1 MQERV
6 TEVSFADCYRELV
19 EAGGPHAQK
28 LYAEWRHRMQD
39 KPGYDQVVSFV
50 EGFTHRFLFQIT
62 EANLDDVRSRSA
74 HALGNLRREEAED
87 RRIEDFDTP
96 FALQH
101 LFHGFL
107 EQNRAVP
114 TWQEWWSWLTE
125 GAGKPLY
132 VREVQRH
139 FDWATLNDS
148 DLGHLRQALQWRMG
162 KFYYSAF
169 RELELF
175 TLLRTKHGLPVKY
188 HVLADVLL
196 RADLWTHKV
205 IVSVFFENTR
215 YRKGAVGRKHR
226 PSEIF
231 GADFRYLDV
240 TIRRQGFGSF
250 WRPHLDDVAELAQK
264 LRFGALSA
272 S

>member
-28 LYAEWRHRMQD
+28 LYAEWRHRTQD

-50 EGFTHRFLFQIT
+50 EGSTHRFLFQIT
-62 EANLDDVRSRSA
+62 EANLDDVRNRSA
-74 HALGNLRREEAED
+74 HALGDLKREEAED

-96 FALQH
+96 FALHH

-139 FDWATLNDS
+139 FGWARLNDS
-148 DLGHLRQALQWRMG
+148 DLGHLRRALQWRLG

-205 IVSVFFENTR
+205 IVSLFFENTR
-215 YRKGAVGRKHR
+215 YEKV
-226 PSEIF
+226 
-231 GADFRYLDV
+231 L
-240 TIRRQGFGSF
+240 
-250 WRPHLDDVAELAQK
+250 
-264 LRFGALSA
+264 
-272 S
+272 